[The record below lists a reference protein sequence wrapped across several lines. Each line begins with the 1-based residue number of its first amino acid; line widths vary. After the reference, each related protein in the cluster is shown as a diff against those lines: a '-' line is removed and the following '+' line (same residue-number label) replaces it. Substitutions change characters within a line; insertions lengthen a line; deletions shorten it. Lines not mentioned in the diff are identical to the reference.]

1 MRRTASE
8 VIRHLEN
15 RIARLEREAQDK
27 SAGTMTVNT
36 LNPYMTEA
44 PYGTNDVEVMNTQD
58 LPSLLFKSDV
68 TVTRDGLQAQG
79 RDGRVHTIEISKDE
93 IIKALLPL
101 AKPASVKMR

>member
-1 MRRTASE
+1 MRKSANE
-8 VIRHLEN
+8 IIRNLEM
-15 RIARLEREAQDK
+15 RIARLESENAK
-27 SAGTMTVNT
+27 TAGVMTVNT
-36 LNPYMTEA
+36 LNPYMTES

-68 TVTRDGLQAQG
+68 SITRDGLQAQT
-79 RDGRVHTIEISKDE
+79 RDGLVHTIEISKDE